1 MVCLSNS
8 PVIGVNLMIFDNEDV
23 AVLERTISRK
33 TLEAESVLDSS
44 ISEWLKV
51 SISKQLSRDIFRCR
65 MMMDL
70 ASGDLNTLPANMTAL
85 RDDLEVVDERTCS
98 EYMSLLNKSDLADEH
113 KFLWLYNV
121 LLAFVPNLTIAL
133 NNVGGILRG
142 EPPISSSE
150 VRMTSSVKVLTEKL
164 RASSES
170 ISDENDRLHV
180 MDFIDYCRDE
190 CSLVLRVSASKRIS
204 IDEIF
209 AHMEHS
215 KTIDTSAF
223 NRCCPSLLNERE
235 TELWNGFNKL
245 WNERLQLI
253 LARAICDQ
261 VFGSPC

>member
-1 MVCLSNS
+1 
-8 PVIGVNLMIFDNEDV
+8 MIFDNEDV

-51 SISKQLSRDIFRCR
+51 SITKQLSRDIFRCR

-70 ASGDLNTLPANMTAL
+70 ASGDLNTLPANITAL
-85 RDDLEVVDERTCS
+85 RDDIEVVDERTCS

-121 LLAFVPNLTIAL
+121 LLAYVPNLTIAL

-150 VRMTSSVKVLTEKL
+150 VRMTSSVKTLAEKL
-164 RASSES
+164 RSSCES
-170 ISDENDRLHV
+170 ISDESDRLRAV
-180 MDFIDYCRDE
+180 DFIDYCRNE

-209 AHMEHS
+209 DHIEHS
-215 KTIDTSAF
+215 KKVDVAAF
-223 NRCCPSLLNERE
+223 NRLCPDLLDERE
-235 TELWNGFNKL
+235 TELWNGFNKR

>member
-1 MVCLSNS
+1 
-8 PVIGVNLMIFDNEDV
+8 MIFDNEDV

-51 SISKQLSRDIFRCR
+51 SITKQLSRDIFRCR

-70 ASGDLNTLPANMTAL
+70 ASGDLNTLPANITAL
-85 RDDLEVVDERTCS
+85 RDDIEVVDERTCS

-150 VRMTSSVKVLTEKL
+150 VRMTSSVKTLAEKL
-164 RASSES
+164 RSSCES
-170 ISDENDRLHV
+170 ISDESDRLRAV
-180 MDFIDYCRDE
+180 DFIDYCRNE

-209 AHMEHS
+209 DHIEHS
-215 KTIDTSAF
+215 KKVDVAAF
-223 NRCCPSLLNERE
+223 NNLCPDLLDERE
-235 TELWNGFNKL
+235 TELWNGFNKR